1 MKFWSSLPL
10 IVAIA
15 FFGTTL
21 ASCGGD
27 TAQTE
32 PAAEEEVADD
42 EDAADAEDA
51 ADEEEYADEEA
62 DEEYAEEDGELYSA
76 DFTLV
81 NDTSRPLLEFYVSP
95 PESDEWGDDV
105 FGPDLI
111 LEPGEEA
118 TVTITDAREGCD
130 YDILGVLGEAEDGSV
145 GEGELIHSG
154 VEICDGT
161 TYTYSE
167 SE

>member
-21 ASCGGD
+21 ASCD
-27 TAQTE
+27 APVDVETDAD
-32 PAAEEEVADD
+32 EEVADD
-42 EDAADAEDA
+42 EEY
-51 ADEEEYADEEA
+51 ADEEGDEEYADEE
-62 DEEYAEEDGELYSA
+62 LYSA
-76 DFTLV
+76 EFTLV
-81 NDTSRPLLEFYVSP
+81 NETSRPILEFYVSP
-95 PESDEWGDDV
+95 PESDEWGDDIIPEDV
-105 FGPDLI
+105 V

-118 TVTITDAREGCD
+118 TITITDAREGCD
-130 YDILGVLGEAEDGSV
+130 YDILGVLGAADDGSV

-154 VEICDGT
+154 VEICDGAV
-161 TYTYSE
+161 YTYSE